1 MTRLQRERGSSGVQ
15 MAAGVLPLLALLVLV
30 VAMFRA
36 GRANMSVDAA
46 AYDAARAASIA
57 RTADQAQ
64 ADAARA
70 AAASLTQQGL
80 SCVSQS
86 VSIDTSGFASPV
98 GAPATVRASVSCTI
112 TAADLGYGI
121 GGDRTY
127 TATAVSALDT
137 YRERR

>member
-1 MTRLQRERGSSGVQ
+1 
-15 MAAGVLPLLALLVLV
+15 MAAGVLPLLVMLVLV
-30 VAMFRA
+30 AAMFRA

-64 ADAARA
+64 GDANRA
-70 AAASLTQQGL
+70 AIASLTQQGL
-80 SCVSQS
+80 SCINQS
-86 VSIDTSGFASPV
+86 VTIDTSGFASPV
-98 GAPATVRASVSCTI
+98 GTIATVRASVSCTI
-112 TAADLGYGI
+112 TATDLGYGL
-121 GGDRTY
+121 GGTRTY